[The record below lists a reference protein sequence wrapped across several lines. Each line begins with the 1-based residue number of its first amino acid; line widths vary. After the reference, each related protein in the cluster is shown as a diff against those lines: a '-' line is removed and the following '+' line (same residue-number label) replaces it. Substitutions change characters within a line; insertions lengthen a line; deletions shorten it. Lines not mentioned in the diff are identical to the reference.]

1 MNGLR
6 RVPAVGVTESEK
18 GERILVGVT
27 DPVAGAAMANLRE
40 GEEAKRVKRKEVNR
54 VLIFR
59 SVIDRLPLFCSWPQ
73 PPLLLLKPRLHHL
86 QRGSKVCRPKWP
98 IRRSHRWLAR

>member
-1 MNGLR
+1 MR
-6 RVPAVGVTESEK
+6 KVPAVGVTESEK

-54 VLIFR
+54 V
-59 SVIDRLPLFCSWPQ
+59 VADT
-73 PPLLLLKPRLHHL
+73 
-86 QRGSKVCRPKWP
+86 RGDGSGGKKQGK
-98 IRRSHRWLAR
+98 